1 MPNSGRSREQPLV
14 KLVGLGANASPS
26 SANTAENGSIVVAAG
41 WGSNDA
47 TLDVALV
54 LNATDSTGTAKPS
67 AFGLGY
73 SRKIRNVRIVAQ
85 LRGVC
90 RTRWDAAGRLV
101 DAAQSTA
108 KVVATDAQFLDVT
121 RNVFDSKDAV
131 YPDPLTGKFS
141 FPFRITLP
149 PVQMPPSFTSPG
161 GSISYSLKCTLIY
174 QEGLNLLRSGL
185 EVDSP
190 VLVYIPSLS
199 QNRLLSNPGA
209 LSHQSDPALSATR
222 VSYALSLSR
231 RVVRVGDS
239 LEADV
244 AVTGCP
250 QNVSIASLTASL
262 HQTITYLSLGSPST
276 NAAGKGVQAKL
287 HRSISAT
294 SETFDPPIDMASR
307 SSAPLLRRFYLNV
320 DPQHADGCF
329 ESPLISIQ
337 TTVRLEITCARNA
350 DAANVSVDIPVLI
363 VPLTAEQTLNSA
375 KLTLQRI
382 GAMLPAASQQPNL
395 NANQF
400 ANSSSPVPTSATATA
415 TAQPSMRQHP
425 LSTTQILVS
434 SSSTYSSSASSS
446 SASPAAQT
454 LIPSS
459 NHMSSP
465 PITPGDASVSMK
477 TAEHGFFTQQS
488 KPHQYPAEDGSH
500 NQHLHSPGSNH
511 EGTAVGRYSTG
522 SNPQSQYSSSK
533 HFVETEGA
541 ADMTVYPLGHLA
553 SKPSTMNTTEST
565 HMNIGGLKT
574 LPYGTTMSRTST
586 DPGSVSRSRSTSLSF
601 ASSVSGLAGA
611 IACGDATNARRS
623 TGVEAQ
629 RMSEIVN
636 RQKDERPQEGG
647 HVIGNVMSSGAS
659 LSNVSFMGD
668 SILGYY
674 SGGGSGGDG
683 ASFLSRDGRGLPG
696 LDWGVEKVAEWV
708 KRLGASNE
716 TAALFVEQQVDGTVL
731 MMLSTEDLTRELQ
744 VTTLGLRH
752 KIVATI
758 ERMRALYM

>member
-1 MPNSGRSREQPLV
+1 MPNSARSREAGVPRPLV
-14 KLVGLGANASPS
+14 QLVGLGANASPV
-26 SANTAENGSIVVAAG
+26 SAQTAERGSIVVAAG
-41 WGSNDA
+41 WGSSDA
-47 TLDVALV
+47 TLDVALI
-54 LNATDSTGTAKPS
+54 LNANDSSGTAKPS
-67 AFGLGY
+67 PFGLGQ
-73 SRKIRNVRIVAQ
+73 SRRIRNVRIVAQ

-121 RNVFDSKDAV
+121 RNVFDSKDSV
-131 YPDPLTGKFS
+131 NPDPLTGKFS

-190 VLVYIPSLS
+190 VHVYIPSLS
-199 QNRLLSNPGA
+199 QNRLLSNAGA
-209 LSHQSDPALSATR
+209 LSHQSDPALSAAR

-250 QNVSIASLTASL
+250 QNVSISSLTASL

-294 SETFDPPIDMASR
+294 SETFDPPIDIVAG
-307 SSAPLLRRFYLNV
+307 SSAPLLRRFYLSV

-363 VPLTAEQTLNSA
+363 VPLTAEQSLTSA
-375 KLTLQRI
+375 KINLQRN
-382 GAMLPAASQQPNL
+382 GAMFPAATQQHNL

-400 ANSSSPVPTSATATA
+400 TNSSSPAPTSATATA
-415 TAQPSMRQHP
+415 TAQSSIRQHP

-434 SSSTYSSSASSS
+434 SSSTYSSTSSTA
-446 SASPAAQT
+446 ASPATQT

-465 PITPGDASVSMK
+465 PVTPGDASISMK
-477 TAEHGFFTQQS
+477 AAEHGFFTQES
-488 KPHQYPAEDGSH
+488 KPHQYPPQDGSH
-500 NQHLHSPGSNH
+500 NVHLHSPGSLSNH
-511 EGTAVGRYSTG
+511 DGTA
-522 SNPQSQYSSSK
+522 
-533 HFVETEGA
+533 
-541 ADMTVYPLGHLA
+541 
-553 SKPSTMNTTEST
+553 MNTTESI
-565 HMNIGGLKT
+565 HMNSGALKT
-574 LPYGTTMSRTST
+574 LPYGATISRTST

-611 IACGDATNARRS
+611 FSGGDASNAHRS
-623 TGVEAQ
+623 TGVDPQ
-629 RMSEIVN
+629 RMADMEN
-636 RQKDERPQEGG
+636 GQRDERAQEGG
-647 HVIGNVMSSGAS
+647 LIIGNVMSSGAS

-674 SGGGSGGDG
+674 SGGGNGGDG
-683 ASFLSRDGRGLPG
+683 ASFLSRDGRGGVPG

-716 TAALFVEQQVDGTVL
+716 TATLFVEQQVDGTVL
-731 MMLSTEDLTRELQ
+731 MMLSTEDLTRELK